1 MTGQLRPRPTNSELA
16 VLQVLWERGPCTVR
30 QVHEA
35 LRDERGTRYT
45 TTLKIM
51 QVMAEKGLVTRD
63 DSRRSHIYR
72 AAVDEEKTRCRVLSE
87 FVDRAFGGSTRK
99 LILHALSSGEVSP
112 EEVRQI
118 KRLLE
123 KHRENDHDG
132 D

>member
-1 MTGQLRPRPTNSELA
+1 MAGKLGPRPRDSELA

-35 LRDERGTRYT
+35 LGSERGTRYT

-63 DSRRSHIYR
+63 DSRRSHVYR
-72 AAVDEEKTRCRVLSE
+72 AAVDEDRTRRRVLSE

-99 LILHALSSGEVSP
+99 LILHALSAGGVSR
-112 EEVRQI
+112 EEVEQI
-118 KRLLE
+118 RKLLARHGE
-123 KHRENDHDG
+123 GEP
-132 D
+132 

>member
-35 LRDERGTRYT
+35 LRDERETRYT

-63 DSRRSHIYR
+63 DSRRSHVYR